1 MATLIRPQTS
11 DDDREDDKDTVMS
24 GRLVYNR
31 TVALFFQGYALRNF
45 IVSVKNSKLCIFR
58 DYHGRS

>member
-24 GRLVYNR
+24 GRLVYNM
-31 TVALFFQGYALRNF
+31 TAALFFQDKGMP
-45 IVSVKNSKLCIFR
+45 
-58 DYHGRS
+58 